1 MSYYPLSIEKAIQ
14 MYGSQPELLGLILSS
29 KVEEDRRK
37 TEEAKLRQKEIDYL
51 LQQKEKKQSNLTSLH
66 TTTQSNRKP
75 SIDSLLIPPQNNNLP
90 SPEQTLPLSPPIE
103 TVNIRKR
110 KREIQ
115 AITTIIETKEFPYS
129 DDYLWKNNGNTV
141 HKKSGFKSVYYK
153 CSNGIR
159 GCPVNKTV
167 TFKGNGEYLIKY
179 RGEHLQLC
187 NRIKRITDL

>member
-1 MSYYPLSIEKAIQ
+1 MSFLSKRLSSTCYPPSPPYKSEKIMSYYPLSIEKAIQ

-90 SPEQTLPLSPPIE
+90 SPE
-103 TVNIRKR
+103 
-110 KREIQ
+110 
-115 AITTIIETKEFPYS
+115 
-129 DDYLWKNNGNTV
+129 
-141 HKKSGFKSVYYK
+141 
-153 CSNGIR
+153 
-159 GCPVNKTV
+159 
-167 TFKGNGEYLIKY
+167 
-179 RGEHLQLC
+179 
-187 NRIKRITDL
+187 